1 MSIEVK
7 VPALPESVS
16 EATVAVWNK
25 ATGDVVERDE
35 VICELETDKVMLEV
49 PAVSAGTL
57 GEIKAEEG
65 ATVGSGDV
73 LALLEEGDGGGKAE
87 AKSDGDDSDDSAESS
102 EGEKGGDTS
111 GDSAPATSPAVR
123 KLMLEHGLD
132 ASDITGT
139 GKNGRIIKEDV
150 EKYLADG
157 GSEKADSKPA
167 PKSESKSETK
177 KAPDMPAPAAG
188 SREEKRVPMTRIRKR
203 IAERLV
209 EAQQTAAMLTTFNE
223 VDLTE
228 VMALRAR
235 YKEQFIKAHDTK
247 LGFMSFFVKASVEA
261 LKKFPLVNASID
273 GDDIV
278 YHGYYDIGIAVSTD
292 RGLVVPVLR
301 DCDSLSFAGVEQGIV
316 NYGQKARD
324 GKITMDDM
332 QGGTFSITNGGTFGS
347 MMSTPILNP
356 PQSAILGM
364 HNIVQRPMVVDGE
377 IKARPMMYL
386 ALSYDHRII
395 DGKDAVSFL
404 VTIKNM
410 LEDPGRMLLTV

>member
-35 VICELETDKVMLEV
+35 IICELETDKVMLEV

-57 GEIKAEEG
+57 GEIKADEG

-73 LALLEEGDGGGKAE
+73 LALLEEGAGGGKAE
-87 AKSDGDDSDDSAESS
+87 SKSDDANKSGGSDDS
-102 EGEKGGDTS
+102 GDS
-111 GDSAPATSPAVR
+111 AGDSAPATSPAVR

-132 ASDITGT
+132 AADITGS
-139 GKNGRIIKEDV
+139 GKNGRIVKEDV
-150 EKYLADG
+150 EKYLAAG
-157 GSEKADSKPA
+157 GGKSDAKADSKPA
-167 PKSESKSETK
+167 PKQEAK
-177 KAPDMPAPAAG
+177 KASDMPVPAAG
-188 SREEKRVPMTRIRKR
+188 SREEKRVSMTRIRKR

-228 VMALRAR
+228 VMALRSK
-235 YKEQFIKAHDTK
+235 YKDQFIKAHDTK

-364 HNIVQRPMVVDGE
+364 HNIVQRPMVVNGE

>member
-35 VICELETDKVMLEV
+35 IICELETDKVMLEV

-73 LALLEEGDGGGKAE
+73 LALLEEGAGGGKADTK
-87 AKSDGDDSDDSAESS
+87 ADDDKSDDDKADAGGDDSKAS
-102 EGEKGGDTS
+102 
-111 GDSAPATSPAVR
+111 DSAPATSPAVR

-132 ASDITGT
+132 AADITGT

-157 GSEKADSKPA
+157 GGDTSDSKQDSKPA
-167 PKSESKSETK
+167 AK
-177 KAPDMPAPAAG
+177 KAHDTPAPAAG

-228 VMALRAR
+228 VMALRSK

>member
-25 ATGDVVERDE
+25 APGDAVDRDE

-49 PAVSAGTL
+49 PAIESGTL

-73 LALLEEGDGGGKAE
+73 LAILEAGSGGGSSGSKP
-87 AKSDGDDSDDSAESS
+87 KSDDSDDSD
-102 EGEKGGDTS
+102 KGDDEDDGGKSDA
-111 GDSAPATSPAVR
+111 APATSPAVR
-123 KLMLEHGLD
+123 KLMLEQGLE
-132 ASDITGT
+132 ASDIKGT
-139 GKNGRIIKEDV
+139 GKNGRIVKEDV
-150 EKYLADG
+150 EKHIANEADG
-157 GSEKADSKPA
+157 GKSSDKTDDNPAKP
-167 PKSESKSETK
+167 ESKT
-177 KAPDMPAPAAG
+177 APVPAAG

-209 EAQQTAAMLTTFNE
+209 EAQQNAAMLTTFNE

-228 VMALRAR
+228 VMALRSQ
-235 YKEQFIKAHDTK
+235 YKEQFQKAHDAK

-261 LKKFPLVNASID
+261 LKRYPLVNASID

-278 YHGYYDIGIAVSTD
+278 YHGYYDIGIAVSTP
-292 RGLVVPVLR
+292 RGLVVPILR
-301 DCDSLSFAGVEQGIV
+301 DCDAMSFADVENGIV
-316 NYGQKARD
+316 AYGQKARD

-332 QGGTFSITNGGTFGS
+332 QGGTFSITNGGIFGS

-410 LEDPGRMLLTV
+410 LEDPGRLLLQV